1 MKKNTVMSAAIAG
14 VLALGL
20 MAAGSPSSAVEK
32 MEGMSAEGMEKCF
45 GVAKAGMNDC
55 KSGMHDCKGKAKASG
70 EKDSFLLVPKG
81 TCDKIVGG
89 KVG

>member
-1 MKKNTVMSAAIAG
+1 MKKNRIMSSAIAG

-32 MEGMSAEGMEKCF
+32 MEGMNPEGMEKCF

-55 KSGMHDCKGKAKASG
+55 KSGLHDCKGKARANG